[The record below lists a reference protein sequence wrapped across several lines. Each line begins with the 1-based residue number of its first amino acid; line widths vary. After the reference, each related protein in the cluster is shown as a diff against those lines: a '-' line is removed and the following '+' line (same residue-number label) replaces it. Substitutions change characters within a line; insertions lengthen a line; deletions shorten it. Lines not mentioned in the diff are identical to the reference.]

1 MRKKRFLAIVAA
13 IAISM
18 SFTAPVT
25 ISATEVEGGA
35 DTTDDEQADGEQTTI
50 AAPDADDDTDDR
62 SSGAGNSSSG
72 TSNGSSGTSGG
83 SGSTGTSSGSTGT
96 TGTSS
101 GTTKSSD
108 SSLAHLGIAPGSLS
122 PAFSAGTYTY
132 TASVDANTTAISV
145 AARPNSSKAVIAA
158 VSGAKSLRPGSNT
171 VKVIVEAE
179 NGATSTYTITV
190 NCGAAS
196 VTAQPADQTQTDT
209 PEQSA
214 DEPTLEGEISA
225 IEDTEDTSE
234 KRSEVTFDDN
244 GYLIYE
250 GNAYLPSS
258 MMPEGEY
265 VSLDKYNK
273 LYEQQQT
280 QKTKNMRWLILCIV
294 IIVLLLIVILN
305 LAFKL
310 KDARQD
316 AKLGLNGIDDEE
328 DLLKKKRGT
337 KEERRVKDPKPTAGT
352 TDTSMIP
359 DVKMPAAAKPSKPAA
374 KPAKPAGKAEK
385 PVRTEKPAA
394 SKPAKP
400 AKAVKKTEDPEILD
414 LNDL

>member
-1 MRKKRFLAIVAA
+1 MRKRRFLVIVAA

-25 ISATEVEGGA
+25 ISATEVEDGA
-35 DTTDDEQADGEQTTI
+35 DTTDDEQEDGEQTTI
-50 AAPDADDDTDDR
+50 AAPDAEDDTDDS
-62 SSGAGNSSSG
+62 SSGTGNSSSG
-72 TSNGSSGTSGG
+72 TSSGSSGSSGTA
-83 SGSTGTSSGSTGT
+83 GTSSGS
-96 TGTSS
+96 
-101 GTTKSSD
+101 TKSSD
-108 SSLAHLGIAPGSLS
+108 SSLAHLGISPGSLS

-158 VSGAKSLRPGSNT
+158 VSGAKSLKPGSNT

-196 VTAQPADQTQTDT
+196 VTTQPADQTQTDT
-209 PEQSA
+209 PEQS
-214 DEPTLEGEISA
+214 EGGQTLEGEISA
-225 IEDTEDTSE
+225 IEDTEDEPE
-234 KRSEVTFDDN
+234 KQSEVTFDTN

-250 GNAYLPSS
+250 GNAYMPSS

-273 LYEQQQT
+273 LYEQLQA

-294 IIVLLLIVILN
+294 IIVLLLIVIIN

-310 KDARQD
+310 RDVRQD

-328 DLLKKKRGT
+328 DLPKKKRGS
-337 KEERRVKDPKPTAGT
+337 KEERGLKEKKPTVGT

-359 DVKMPAAAKPSKPAA
+359 DVKMPAAAKPPKPAA
-374 KPAKPAGKAEK
+374 KPSKPAGKAEK
-385 PVRTEKPAA
+385 PSV
-394 SKPAKP
+394 AKP
-400 AKAVKKTEDPEILD
+400 AKAAKKAQDPEILD